1 LERLRMSTETLQNLK
16 MEFVDNSADGLRLV
30 TQDNWS
36 GECLICSRT
45 ALPKR
50 SEVSSKLLDVPGV
63 YLLVGPPKARTDGSP
78 IREAQLYVGQA
89 DSVADRLETHLKS
102 EEKKWWNTAVVIR
115 RIEKNP
121 LNLTNCKFLESSL
134 CSLAIACTRCDFNNK
149 VAPQLPSAMSKGE
162 QSSMDD
168 FLQKTLITLTA
179 LGWDF
184 FPQPSVVST
193 DSIPSVSPAHVPP
206 SGPPD
211 VPQNLKPLL
220 DELRGAVTG
229 SSFPKSEW
237 YWTRTPDYRAKV
249 VNDGDFRVFFR
260 IVWSKNWFWLKLKD
274 VGRYKIAKSSD
285 IDNIRKEIETA
296 YKKAEQYLKR
306 GK

>member
-1 LERLRMSTETLQNLK
+1 MSTETLPNLK
-16 MEFVDNSADGLRLV
+16 IEFVDNSAEGLRLV

-50 SEVSSKLLDVPGV
+50 NEASSKLLDVPGV
-63 YLLVGPPKARTDGSP
+63 YLLVGPPEARTDGSP
-78 IREAQLYVGQA
+78 IREAQYYVGQA

-102 EEKKWWNTAVVIR
+102 DEKKWWRTAVIIR
-115 RIEKNP
+115 RTEKNP
-121 LNLTNCKFLESSL
+121 LNLTHCKFLESSL
-134 CSLAIACTRCDFNNK
+134 CSLAIACTKCDFKNK
-149 VAPQLPSAMSKGE
+149 VAPQLPSAMSRGE

-168 FLQKTLITLTA
+168 FLQKTLITLSA
-179 LGWDF
+179 LGWNF
-184 FPQPSVVST
+184 FPQPTPVST
-193 DSIPSVSPAHVPP
+193 AITSLSPPPVPP
-206 SGPPD
+206 NSPPD
-211 VPQNLKPLL
+211 VPQSLKPLL
-220 DELRGAVTG
+220 EELRSAATG
-229 SSFPKSEW
+229 HLFPKAEW

-274 VGRYKIAKSSD
+274 VGRYKISKSSD
-285 IDNIRKEIETA
+285 IESVRKEIETA
-296 YKKAEQYLKR
+296 YRKAEQYLQH